1 MTWWELWSG
10 GGGRVV
16 GRKAVREAL
25 LEGVLFELSP
35 ERDSVFPGSV
45 RQE

>member
-1 MTWWELWSG
+1 M
-10 GGGRVV
+10 
-16 GRKAVREAL
+16 REAL

-45 RQE
+45 RQEETVL